1 VTRVPVEMLLNGL
14 GQAAPSGD
22 PLVLLKEAAGGRHL
36 VIGIGPLELIG
47 IAAALSETP
56 PPRPL
61 THDLLC
67 SALAACGA
75 TVTRAVI
82 HALIDGTFHARLTLD
97 VRGRPTELD
106 ARSSDAIA
114 VAVRV
119 GLPILVEDAV
129 LEQAGFT
136 PQPDPGVAAAPA
148 EEASQER
155 IGEDQ
160 LGAFRDVIRG
170 LDLGDLDR
178 PGSSS

>member
-1 VTRVPVEMLLNGL
+1 MALETANQLVGGNSPAG
-14 GQAAPSGD
+14 
-22 PLVLLKEAAGGRHL
+22 PLVLLKEATGERYL
-36 VIGIGPLELIG
+36 VIGIGLPEILG
-47 IAAALSETP
+47 IAAALSGTP

-75 TVTRAVI
+75 TVTHAVIRAVV
-82 HALIDGTFHARLTLD
+82 DGAFHARLGLD
-97 VRGRPTELD
+97 VRGRPAELD

-119 GLPILVEDAV
+119 GLPILVEEAV
-129 LEQAGFT
+129 LELAGVT
-136 PQPDPGVAAAPA
+136 PPPESGAADAPA
-148 EEASQER
+148 ERAGGGR

-170 LDLGDLDR
+170 LDLGDLGR
-178 PGSSS
+178 PGPSS

>member
-1 VTRVPVEMLLNGL
+1 VPVEMRIRGL
-14 GQAAPSGD
+14 GQADPSGA
-22 PLVLLKEAAGGRHL
+22 PLVVLKEAAGERHL
-36 VIGIGPLELIG
+36 VIGIGPLEALG

-75 TVTRAVI
+75 RVTQAVV
-82 HALIDGTFHARLTLD
+82 HALIDGAFHARLTLD
-97 VRGRPTELD
+97 VQGRPAELD

-119 GLPILVEDAV
+119 GLPILVEEAV
-129 LEQAGFT
+129 LELAGFT
-136 PQPDPGVAAAPA
+136 PPTEGGAADVPAAPA
-148 EEASQER
+148 GQESIAEE
-155 IGEDQ
+155 Q

-170 LDLGDLDR
+170 LDLDDLGR
-178 PGSSS
+178 PGPAT